1 MLACKKI
8 KKKKLKFASSYSA
21 AYFVRNKIDIM

>member
-1 MLACKKI
+1 MLVCKKI
-8 KKKKLKFASSYSA
+8 KKKKLKFALSYSA